1 MILRKV
7 GLLLFVMLAASAALG
22 RYGFFYGPGTWYT
35 NAGDMGE
42 QVRQRQE
49 LRKVLA
55 PEQFLERSML
65 FLLDCTSIRESRFWS
80 FRGTV
85 GLRR

>member
-1 MILRKV
+1 VSSAIRRLAVFPCAGSISEWLVNRSKSGRRFLLKNLKKELRMILRKV

-42 QVRQRQE
+42 QVRQR
-49 LRKVLA
+49 
-55 PEQFLERSML
+55 
-65 FLLDCTSIRESRFWS
+65 
-80 FRGTV
+80 
-85 GLRR
+85 

>member
-42 QVRQRQE
+42 QVRQR
-49 LRKVLA
+49 
-55 PEQFLERSML
+55 
-65 FLLDCTSIRESRFWS
+65 
-80 FRGTV
+80 
-85 GLRR
+85 